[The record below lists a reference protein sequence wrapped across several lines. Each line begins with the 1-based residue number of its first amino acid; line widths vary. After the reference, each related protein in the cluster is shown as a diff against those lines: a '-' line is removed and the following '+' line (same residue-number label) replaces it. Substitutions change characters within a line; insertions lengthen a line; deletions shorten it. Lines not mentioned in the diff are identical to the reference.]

1 MSRPMLHLLAF
12 TTLCP
17 GVHSFTLRSWEQARQ
32 RDRRKPHA
40 QGEGRPARGAGP
52 ALLALRRQHRGDRAP
67 RHPRAASASRRT
79 TRASPRASMRDG
91 GGVPR
96 EMHPVRLSSSLRV
109 WLMLLGPA
117 MDLTHNPKARRGW
130 ESFGPDRDGYGH
142 PERRRA
148 GRYGLSA
155 LVDDRT
161 MHEMYWYPFLRS
173 IEANVSAIMCAY
185 NQLNGTSSCHNA
197 GLLGPMG
204 LVRAAGFQGYV
215 SDWGATHVA
224 DNADAGLDM
233 EQPGDWIPI
242 GGSVFGTGGG
252 NLASAVNSGD
262 VSTRIDQM
270 AARVLAPYYWLG
282 QDSGCPPSTSNV
294 TGIVYAGAPG
304 VQTGRG
310 ADGPHDRGC
319 PVRRAFMRCAGPA
332 TQWGAGLA
340 DAMCGMRDEA
350 AYGTT
355 IVYNSLGFPVV
366 RLSTSRP
373 AQGITPHYEFG
384 FGLSYTAFT
393 YSAPKIVSTGSG
405 ATSQVVVT
413 SAVANT
419 GGVADGDPADVPRLP
434 PGAGEPR
441 RVLHGFDEVV
451 LAAGASALMSMTIAP
466 REMSAWNA
474 VTQVWVRP
482 AGTFPVT
489 VGASIKDVRLTGTF

>member
-1 MSRPMLHLLAF
+1 M
-12 TTLCP
+12 T
-17 GVHSFTLRSWEQARQ
+17 
-32 RDRRKPHA
+32 
-40 QGEGRPARGAGP
+40 
-52 ALLALRRQHRGDRAP
+52 AP
-67 RHPRAASASRRT
+67 RASASRRT
-79 TRASPRASMRDG
+79 TRASPRASMRDV

-96 EMHPVRLSSSLRV
+96 EWHPVRLSSALRV

-130 ESFGPDRDGYGH
+130 ESFGPDPYLTGEGVF
-142 PERRRA
+142 A
-148 GRYGLSA
+148 TVTGIQSVGVQAA

-185 NQLNGTSSCHNA
+185 NQLNGASSCHNA
-197 GLLGPMG
+197 GLLGPTS
-204 LVRAAGFQGYV
+204 LVRAVGFQVRYV

-224 DNADAGLDM
+224 DNANAGLDM
-233 EQPGDWIPI
+233 EQPGDWILI
-242 GGSVFGTGGG
+242 G
-252 NLASAVNSGD
+252 ASPLPPRMCMGQRIRHRGRQPSGD
-262 VSTRIDQM
+262 VSTAVSPFARARARRIDQM

-282 QDSGCPPSTSNV
+282 QESVRLPPSTSNI
-294 TGIVYAGAPG
+294 TGIVYADAPG

-310 ADGPHDRGC
+310 ADGPHD
-319 PVRRAFMRCAGPA
+319 PFMRCAGPA

-366 RLSTSRP
+366 RLPTSRP
-373 AQGITPHYEFG
+373 AQVNYTEQLLLDYRYMDAQGITPHYEFG

-405 ATSQVVVT
+405 ATSQVVMYL
-413 SAVANT
+413 AYLA
-419 GGVADGDPADVPRLP
+419 G
-434 PGAGEPR
+434 PGMLR
-441 RVLHGFDEVV
+441 GFDEVV
-451 LAAGASALMSMTIAP
+451 LAAGASAVVSMTIAP
-466 REMSAWNA
+466 REMR
-474 VTQVWVRP
+474 VVRP
-482 AGTFPVT
+482 RDVTVT